1 MSEDYVSICNLCKN
15 PVSKADLE
23 YINGTSYHINCLKK
37 ADEIIKPDQNTLD
50 KINMIRLDIIKI
62 RNLLA
67 RGSNISKRI
76 QKPARRTV
84 SKARTTRK
92 VKSRKPARRTVSKAR
107 TTRKV
112 KSRKPARRTVSKA
125 RTTRKVKSRKPAR
138 RTVSKARTTRKV
150 KSRKPARRTVSKAR
164 TTRKVKSRKP
174 ARRTVSKA
182 RTTRKVKSRKPARR
196 TVSKARTTR
205 RKSQTSIQRTDR
217 KTSLQSKKLIS
228 FKVRKKVI

>member
-67 RGSNISKRI
+67 RGSNISKRT
-76 QKPARRTV
+76 Q
-84 SKARTTRK
+84 
-92 VKSRKPARRTVSKAR
+92 
-107 TTRKV
+107 
-112 KSRKPARRTVSKA
+112 KPARRTVSKA